1 MIPRMYIEGT
11 KCLERPDSRRTVF
24 ADGTADAT
32 FRTAVDLELS
42 HWIPN
47 RTPVALKADTSTE
60 ICMNF
65 VASGDADYELVVNNH
80 ADVDGVLS
88 VFTLLHPATALAHRE
103 TIVSAAEMGD
113 FWGWGELPA
122 QVLFQSLTEQIDT
135 LTGASADPQVVFE
148 RCLAH
153 LNGLIDE
160 GFADPDIEGTLTPL
174 TRSVD
179 WVKDGTIQ
187 RTEHHG
193 RFVHYTVPKH
203 LADEALESALRV
215 PKFNAMITDDLLFWP
230 QARARWDREKV
241 QLVSIES
248 TNGWYYDLWYP
259 AYLWAETPKSWRAPG
274 LHFTANS
281 SYTLSYE
288 PLKAAARDLEKRELH
303 HGVWGVETDFS
314 LLSSALGRGYPV
326 VLSFMNGMS
335 PTPSSLE
342 PPAVAPRLAEVFAHL

>member
-11 KCLERPDSRRTVF
+11 KHRERPDSRRTIF

-32 FRTAVDLELS
+32 FRPEVDLELS

-47 RTPVALKADTSTE
+47 RTPLALKADTSTE

-113 FWGWGELPA
+113 FWGWGELAA
-122 QVLFQSLTEQIDT
+122 QVVFQSLTEQIDT
-135 LTGASADPQVVFE
+135 LTDASADPQVVFE

-153 LNGLIDE
+153 LNGLIED
-160 GFADPDIEGTLTPL
+160 GFTDPDIEGTLTPL
-174 TRSVD
+174 TRSAD
-179 WVKDGTIQ
+179 WVKDGTIG
-187 RTEHHG
+187 RREYHD
-193 RFVHYTVPKH
+193 RFVHYSVPKH
-203 LADEALESALRV
+203 LADDSLESALRV
-215 PKFNAMITDDLLFWP
+215 PKFNAMISDDLLFWP

-248 TNGWYYDLWYP
+248 QAGWYYDLWYP
-259 AYLWAETPKSWRAPG
+259 AYLWAETPKSWQAPG
-274 LHFTANS
+274 LQRN
-281 SYTLSYE
+281 
-288 PLKAAARDLEKRELH
+288 AAAHGYRLSFAPLDAAVRELQQREG
-303 HGVWGVETDFS
+303 HGAAWRVETEFS
-314 LLSSALGRGYPV
+314 LFGSSLGRGFPV
-326 VLSFMNGMS
+326 VMSVMNASG
-335 PTPSSLE
+335 PAPSSQD
-342 PPAVAPRLAEVFAHL
+342 PAAVASRLAEIFQG